1 MIRPVKMKRFYVAVP
16 HNKEEDVAEVL
27 GKLGVVEV
35 FSEKSQVIRGDEVI
49 ETYATFLRIADR
61 TKLAYDTIID
71 LLPKREEKPSFNER
85 LKNIFSLPEREKKL
99 EKVSVKDLIES
110 IKFYEKQ
117 LGIYTNRL
125 DNLRK
130 RLSEINDLLTKV
142 NVFKKNAISLDTLGE
157 YTHIFVKAGFI
168 PEVNIDRLK
177 EALKPFNV
185 ILTVLEGRL
194 KDKFI
199 LVAASQKD
207 KENILSI
214 LTMLNMEEIMV
225 PRDVEPDPE
234 KAYSNLLE
242 ERKKILTE
250 LSSLKNEVEVFLQ
263 DISPKKR
270 YIRFMYN
277 VRSMSLKTRN
287 FSVFYGWVPSE
298 KLEGLK
304 SMIKEIT
311 NGLMHIEAV
320 DPDPNSDIKPP
331 TYLKSPPIID
341 KFQLIVKM
349 RGVLSYYEIDPTI
362 LFAIFFSIMY
372 GMMFGDVGQGIVLFI
387 LGLIFNRI
395 KRPFLGMSYNALNK
409 LGAILST
416 ASIFS
421 IIFGFLYGESFLLH
435 FMNPIWL
442 DPLKSPIEISVVSII
457 FGLVQIVV
465 GLILNIIN
473 DLLNRDYFTALL
485 SWKGIVGLVYY
496 LVGILLSIRFI
507 IGGMK
512 LGALASPENLPLVAI
527 ELGLLTVGFLKSFIE
542 NIIKKHGGSMMDT
555 LMEGVGD
562 LIEMFISY
570 LTNSISYVRLGAFAV
585 AHVALAEVAYI
596 LAPSMGFW
604 PSFITF
610 NILVIILEGFSAGI
624 QSIRLIFYEFSTKF
638 YRDEGRIFKPL
649 HI

>member
-1 MIRPVKMKRFYVAVP
+1 MIRPVRMKRFYVAVP
-16 HNKEEDVAEVL
+16 QNKEEDVAEVL
-27 GKLGVVEV
+27 GKLGVIEI
-35 FSEKSQVIRGDEVI
+35 FSEKSQVLRRDEVI
-49 ETYATFLRIADR
+49 ETYTAFLRVADR
-61 TKLAYDTIID
+61 TRLTYNTIID
-71 LLPKREEKPSFNER
+71 LLPKEEEKRSFSER
-85 LKNIFSLPEREKKL
+85 LKNIFSLPEREEKL
-99 EKVSVKDLIES
+99 EKVSVKDLMKS

-117 LGIYTNRL
+117 LGVYTNRL
-125 DNLRK
+125 DGLRK
-130 RLSEINDLLTKV
+130 RLSEINDLLMKV
-142 NVFKKNAISLDTLGE
+142 DIFKRNGISLDTTGE

-168 PEVNIDRLK
+168 PEVNIDRLR

-199 LVAASQKD
+199 LIAASQKD
-207 KENILSI
+207 KESISNI
-214 LTMLNMEEIMV
+214 LTMLNMEEITV
-225 PRDVEPDPE
+225 PRDIEPNPE
-234 KAYSNLLE
+234 KAYRNLLE
-242 ERKKILTE
+242 EKQKILSE

-277 VRSMSLKTRN
+277 VRSMTLKTRSL
-287 FSVFYGWVPSE
+287 SVFYGWVTSE
-298 KLEGLK
+298 KLEELK
-304 SMIKEIT
+304 SMTKEIT
-311 NGLMHIEAV
+311 NGLMHIETV

-331 TYLKSPPIID
+331 TYLKSPPLVD
-341 KFQLIVKM
+341 KFQLIVRM
-349 RGVLSYYEIDPTI
+349 RGILNYYEIDPTI

-372 GMMFGDVGQGIVLFI
+372 GIMFGDVGQGIVLFI
-387 LGLIFNRI
+387 LGLIFYKI
-395 KRPFLGMSYNALNK
+395 KRPFLGISYHALND
-409 LGAILST
+409 LGAILSVS
-416 ASIFS
+416 SIFS
-421 IIFGFLYGESFLLH
+421 IIFGFLYGESFLIH

-442 DPLKSPIEISVVSII
+442 DPLEKPIEISVVSII
-457 FGLVQIVV
+457 FGLVQIVI
-465 GLILNIIN
+465 GLVLNIIN
-473 DLLNRDYFTALL
+473 DLLSKEYFTALL

-496 LVGILLSIRFI
+496 LIGILLSIRFI
-507 IGGMK
+507 NGGMR
-512 LGALASPENLPLVAI
+512 LEIFGSPENLPLVAI
-527 ELGLLTVGFLKSFIE
+527 ELGLLAIGFSKSFIE
-542 NIIKKHGGSMMDT
+542 NMIKKHERSAMDSI
-555 LMEGVGD
+555 MEGVGD

-638 YRDEGRIFKPL
+638 YRDEGRVFKPI